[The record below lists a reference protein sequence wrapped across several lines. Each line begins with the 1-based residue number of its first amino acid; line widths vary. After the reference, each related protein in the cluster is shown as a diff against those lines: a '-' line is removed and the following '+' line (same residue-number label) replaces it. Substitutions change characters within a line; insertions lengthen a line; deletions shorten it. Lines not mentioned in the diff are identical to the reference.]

1 MAFLLPKNYL
11 EGIMHDHW
19 HTEVFLLSF
28 QDTPQMPTF
37 KGWGMHKQS
46 VGARATVGLVLV

>member
-1 MAFLLPKNYL
+1 
-11 EGIMHDHW
+11 MHDHW

-46 VGARATVGLVLV
+46 VGAQATVGLVLV